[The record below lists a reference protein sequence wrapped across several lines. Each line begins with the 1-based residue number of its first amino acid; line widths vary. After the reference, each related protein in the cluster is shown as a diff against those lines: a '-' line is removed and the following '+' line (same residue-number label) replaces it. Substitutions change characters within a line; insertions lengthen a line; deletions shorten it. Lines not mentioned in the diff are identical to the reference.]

1 MSIGCNIS
9 GLQEGAIRFKSLFF
23 FLIINPKSVKILI
36 ISFTEI
42 LNPVTL
48 SNKSKGNLIDIFL
61 KISLFCTSNLL
72 ISPPHISWISL
83 AALTSPSS
91 IEFGSIPLSNL
102 NFASVSIFNN
112 FEVFLI
118 DFGLK
123 YADSNKIFLV
133 SNSVPD
139 LVPPIIPPS
148 PKTPD

>member
-1 MSIGCNIS
+1 M
-9 GLQEGAIRFKSLFF
+9 
-23 FLIINPKSVKILI
+23 
-36 ISFTEI
+36 
-42 LNPVTL
+42 
-48 SNKSKGNLIDIFL
+48 
-61 KISLFCTSNLL
+61 L
-72 ISPPHISWISL
+72 ISPPHIFCINA
-83 AALTSPSS
+83 AALTRPSF
-91 IEFGSIPLSNL
+91 IESGSIPLSNL

-118 DFGLK
+118 DFGLN